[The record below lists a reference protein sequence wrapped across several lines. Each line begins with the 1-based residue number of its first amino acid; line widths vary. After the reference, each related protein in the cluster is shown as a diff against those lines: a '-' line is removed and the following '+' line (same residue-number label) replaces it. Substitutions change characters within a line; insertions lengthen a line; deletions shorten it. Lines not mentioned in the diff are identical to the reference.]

1 MSTEFDRLER
11 EIDAE
16 LDILRAAPVPLPS
29 AMCVA
34 RVKAAVAAECRRVK
48 TAERRRMALRL
59 AGAAAAAVLLSVL
72 PRPAVV
78 PATPAVDPEQIV
90 TAWAAAFDRT
100 GTQLTGAM
108 DGLPR
113 AALPANEEEADD
125 LLRSFDAALNE
136 LEAL

>member
-1 MSTEFDRLER
+1 MSTELDKLER
-11 EIDAE
+11 EIDAK
-16 LDILRAAPVPLPS
+16 LTVLRALPAPLPS

-34 RVKAAVAAECRRVK
+34 RVKAAVTAEGVRVRA
-48 TAERRRMALRL
+48 AERRRLALRL
-59 AGAAAAAVLLSVL
+59 AGAAAAAVLLCVL

-78 PATPAVDPEQIV
+78 PASPAVDPEQVV

-100 GTQLTGAM
+100 GTQLTGTM

-113 AALPANEEEADD
+113 ATLPADEEEADD
-125 LLRSFDAALNE
+125 LLPSFNAALNE